1 MIFVTGGTGLV
12 GAHLLVELAKKQQPI
27 RALKRKTSNTK
38 TIENF
43 FAEQNASQFYSYIN
57 WIDGDLLDVTELPN
71 LLDGIETIYHA
82 AAFVSFDE
90 RQEEEIFNTN
100 ILGTE
105 SLVNEAID
113 SGVKEFFFISSI
125 ASMDDINP
133 VTKMI
138 DELSPWNNSLTH
150 SSYSISKFRAEM
162 EVWRA
167 SQEGVKVIII
177 NPGVIIGTLDT
188 KRASESLFQQ
198 NSSKNDYAPSGGT
211 AFVDVRDVVNILFQL
226 IDKQLFNQKF
236 IVISENKTYK
246 EVFDYV
252 AINSKRS
259 VKNVSNS
266 TLKIIKNL
274 SIFSRIFGGKYM
286 TKANYYSLTS
296 VTKYDNSKVVKALDY
311 NFISVKD
318 AVDYHYTRFQK
329 LNSTK

>member
-27 RALKRKTSNTK
+27 RALKRKTSNTE
-38 TIENF
+38 TIQNF

-71 LLDGIETIYHA
+71 LLEGIETIYHA

-90 RQEEEIFNTN
+90 RQEEVIFNTN

>member
-43 FAEQNASQFYSYIN
+43 FAEQNASQYYHHIN
-57 WIDGDLLDVTELPN
+57 WIDGDLLDTTELPN
-71 LLDGIETIYHA
+71 LLQGIETIYHA

-90 RQEEEIFNTN
+90 RKEEEIFNTN

-105 SLVNEAID
+105 ALVNEAID
-113 SGVKEFFFISSI
+113 SGVKEFFFVSSI
-125 ASMDDINP
+125 ASMDDLNP
-133 VTKMI
+133 VTKKI

-167 SQEGVKVIII
+167 SQEGIKVIII

-198 NSSKNDYAPSGGT
+198 NSSKSDYAPSGGT
-211 AFVDVRDVVNILFQL
+211 AFVDVRDVIKIFLEL
-226 IDKQLFNQKF
+226 IDQQLYNQKF

-252 AINSKRS
+252 SMNSKRS
-259 VKNVSNS
+259 VKTVSNT

-296 VTKYDNSKVVKALDY
+296 VTNYDNSKIKKALDY
-311 NFISVKD
+311 EFISVKD

-329 LNSTK
+329 LNSIK

>member
-38 TIENF
+38 AIENF

-71 LLDGIETIYHA
+71 LLEGIETIYHA

-113 SGVKEFFFISSI
+113 TGIKEFFFISSI

-296 VTKYDNSKVVKALDY
+296 VTNYDNSKVVKALDY

>member
-12 GAHLLVELAKKQQPI
+12 GAHLLVELTKKQQPI
-27 RALKRKTSNTK
+27 RALKRKTSNIK

-43 FAEQNASQFYSYIN
+43 FAQQNASQLYHYIQ
-57 WIDGDLLDVTELPN
+57 WVDGDLLDVTALPDI
-71 LLDGIETIYHA
+71 LEGIETIYHV

-105 SLVNEAID
+105 TLVNEAID
-113 SGVKEFFFISSI
+113 SGVKEFFFVSSI
-125 ASMDDINP
+125 ASMDDLNP
-133 VTKMI
+133 VTKKI

-150 SSYSISKFRAEM
+150 SSYAISKFRAEM

-167 SQEGVKVIII
+167 SQEGIKVLII

-198 NSSKNDYAPSGGT
+198 NSTNTTYAPSGGT
-211 AFVDVRDVVNILFQL
+211 AFVDVRDVIKTFLEL

-236 IVISENKTYK
+236 IVIAENKTYK
-246 EVFDYV
+246 EVFDLV
-252 AINSKRS
+252 SIHSKRS
-259 VKNVSNS
+259 VKSVSNT
-266 TLKIIKNL
+266 TLKIIKSL

-296 VTKYDNSKVVKALDY
+296 VTAYDNTKVKNALAY
-311 NFISVKD
+311 EFIPIKE
-318 AVDYHYTRFQK
+318 AIDYHYARFQK